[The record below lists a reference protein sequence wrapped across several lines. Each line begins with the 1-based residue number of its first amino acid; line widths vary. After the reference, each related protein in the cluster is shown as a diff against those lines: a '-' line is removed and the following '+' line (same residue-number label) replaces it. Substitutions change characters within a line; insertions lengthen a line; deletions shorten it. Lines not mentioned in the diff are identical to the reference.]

1 MRSTRTFL
9 TAGPTAGSGVG
20 RTARLATSLGGGV
33 AAGLFAL
40 ATVASAQTPPPPRHS
55 FVPAGPGMARTIATD
70 EPDTVP
76 HTLAQALGIAYE
88 SNPQLTG
95 ERAHLRS
102 TDENVPTALAGWR
115 PTIAI
120 TAPTN
125 LGFNVGKI
133 ETRSNCVSQQSSTN
147 NPSLYGFGAT
157 EPRGCSAA
165 GKGESFNTTKNN
177 ISPQNVT
184 GTVTQYLYRGGRT
197 TASTHEAVNN
207 VYAERARLIAE
218 EEQVF
223 SDTVNAYV
231 GVIEDRQLLK
241 LDQAN
246 EQVLGDELR
255 AINDRFKVGELTRT
269 DVAQAEAA
277 LAQAIAT
284 RQTAEGTLETAN
296 ATFVREVGVEPPRDM
311 ADPQPLQLPV
321 KTAQDASRLSVLNN
335 PSVLAQKFNE
345 AQMRDAVDVEFSA
358 LGPNIYLQGSGFYSK
373 NPSTDLGG
381 STGTINRTY
390 GATATLNLTLPIYQ
404 GGAEYAA
411 IRQARQNFLQAVRQ
425 TEDAQRA
432 AREQAVQAYE
442 TLVAARASIASSHVA
457 VRSSEIALEGLEREA
472 LVGSATTQEVLIG
485 QQNLLAAEITLVQN
499 VTSLVTAS
507 YGVASAIGRL
517 TASDLGLQVPLYD
530 ETAYY
535 RAVRDLLWGTGD
547 RAVREPGR

>member
-1 MRSTRTFL
+1 MRLLRAT
-9 TAGPTAGSGVG
+9 V
-20 RTARLATSLGGGV
+20 LACGV
-33 AAGLFAL
+33 AACAL
-40 ATVASAQTPPPPRHS
+40 AAADPAAAQSRQRS
-55 FVPAGPGMARTIATD
+55 NYVPAGPGMARTIAIDT
-70 EPDTVP
+70 PDSVP

-95 ERAHLRS
+95 ERAHLRA

-115 PTIAI
+115 PTIAV

-125 LGFNVGKI
+125 LGLEAGKI
-133 ETRSNCVSQQSSTN
+133 EIRGPCDNLTSQPTAFVPHGCTR
-147 NPSLYGFGAT
+147 
-157 EPRGCSAA
+157 A
-165 GKGESFNTTKNN
+165 GKGEALISEKNN
-177 ISPQNVT
+177 LSPQNST
-184 GTVTQYLYRGGRT
+184 LSVTQYLYRGGHT
-197 TASTHEAVNN
+197 TAATHEAVNS

-223 SDTVNAYV
+223 TDTINAYV

-246 EQVLGDELR
+246 EQVLGDELK

-296 ATFVREVGVEPPRDM
+296 ATFVREVGVQPPDDL
-311 ADPQPLQLPV
+311 ADPQPLKLPV
-321 KTAQDASRLSVLNN
+321 KTELDAANLAISNN
-335 PSVLAQKFNE
+335 PTVLAAKFNE
-345 AQMRDAVDVEFSA
+345 TELRDAVDVAFSA
-358 LGPNIYLQGSGFYSK
+358 LGPQLYLQGTANYAKNVSSGAGQ
-373 NPSTDLGG
+373 TAE
-381 STGTINRTY
+381 INREY
-390 GATATLNLTLPIYQ
+390 GVTGTLNLTLPIYQ
-404 GGAEYAA
+404 GGSEYAA
-411 IRQARQNFLQAVRQ
+411 IRAARQNFLQAVRQ

-499 VTSLVTAS
+499 ITSLVTAS

-517 TASDLGLQVPLYD
+517 TASDLGLGVPLYD

-535 RAVRDLLWGTGD
+535 KAVRDLLWGTGD

>member
-1 MRSTRTFL
+1 MRSTRVIL
-9 TAGPTAGSGVG
+9 TAGV
-20 RTARLATSLGGGV
+20 
-33 AAGLFAL
+33 AGLFAL
-40 ATVASAQTPPPPRHS
+40 AAPTGAQTPPPGQRHY
-55 FVPAGPGMARTIATD
+55 VPAGPGMARTIGTD
-70 EPDTVP
+70 EPDTIP
-76 HTLAQALGIAYE
+76 HTLAQTLGLAYE
-88 SNPQLTG
+88 TNPQLTG

-115 PTIAI
+115 PTVVV
-120 TAPTN
+120 TGSY
-125 LGFNVGKI
+125 GFAVGKFESANPVAGSGSVAAVGTSLAGGYPPVGFPI
-133 ETRSNCVSQQSSTN
+133 KPNVTTN
-147 NPSLYGFGAT
+147 NNRT
-157 EPRGCSAA
+157 ESTVQA
-165 GKGESFNTTKNN
+165 
-177 ISPQNVT
+177 
-184 GTVTQYLYRGGRT
+184 TVTQYLYRGGRT
-197 TASTHEAVNN
+197 SATTHEAVNS

-223 SDTVNAYV
+223 SDTINAYV

-284 RQTAEGTLETAN
+284 RQTAEGTLETAD
-296 ATFVREVGVEPPRDM
+296 ATFVREVGVLPPKDLT
-311 ADPQPLQLPV
+311 DPQPLQLPV
-321 KTAQDASRLSVLNN
+321 KSQKEALELATLNN
-335 PSVLAQKFNE
+335 PSVIAAKFN
-345 AQMRDAVDVEFSA
+345 ASQLRDAVDVAFSN
-358 LGPNIYLQGSGFYSK
+358 LGPTLSLQGTGFEQNGQSLTRE
-373 NPSTDLGG
+373 NS
-381 STGTINRTY
+381 Y
-390 GATATLNLTLPIYQ
+390 GATATLNLTFPIYQ
-404 GGAEYAA
+404 GGSEYAA

-442 TLVAARASIASSHVA
+442 TLIASRDSIASSRVA

-485 QQNLLAAEITLVQN
+485 QQNLLSAEITLVQN
-499 VTSLVTAS
+499 ITSLVTAS

-535 RAVRDLLWGTGD
+535 KAVKDLLWGSGD
-547 RAVREPGR
+547 RAIRQSGR

>member
-1 MRSTRTFL
+1 MRLLRAT
-9 TAGPTAGSGVG
+9 V
-20 RTARLATSLGGGV
+20 LASGV
-33 AAGLFAL
+33 AACAL
-40 ATVASAQTPPPPRHS
+40 AAAGSVAAQNRQGS
-55 FVPAGPGMARTIATD
+55 NYVPAGPGMARTIATD
-70 EPDTVP
+70 TPDSVP

-95 ERAHLRS
+95 ERAHLRA

-115 PTIAI
+115 PTIAVA
-120 TAPTN
+120 APTN
-125 LGFNVGKI
+125 LGLEAGKI
-133 ETRSNCVSQQSSTN
+133 ETRGGCANLTSQPTAFVQH
-147 NPSLYGFGAT
+147 
-157 EPRGCSAA
+157 GCTRA
-165 GKGESFNTTKNN
+165 GKGEDFETFKNN
-177 ISPQNVT
+177 LSPQNST
-184 GTVTQYLYRGGRT
+184 LQITQYLYRGGHT
-197 TASTHEAVNN
+197 TAATHEAVNS

-223 SDTVNAYV
+223 TDTINAYV

-246 EQVLGDELR
+246 EQVLGDELK

-296 ATFVREVGVEPPRDM
+296 ATFVREVGVQPPDDL
-311 ADPQPLQLPV
+311 ADPQPLKLPV
-321 KTAQDASRLSVLNN
+321 KTELAAANLAIANN
-335 PSVLAQKFNE
+335 PTVLAAKFNE
-345 AQMRDAVDVEFSA
+345 TELRDAVDVAFSA
-358 LGPNIYLQGSGFYSK
+358 LGPQLYLQGTANYAKNVSSG
-373 NPSTDLGG
+373 LG
-381 STGTINRTY
+381 
-390 GATATLNLTLPIYQ
+390 GATAEINREYGVTGTLNLTWPLYQ
-404 GGAEYAA
+404 GGQEYAA
-411 IRQARQNFLQAVRQ
+411 IRAARQNFLQAVRQ

-499 VTSLVTAS
+499 ITSLVTAS

-517 TASDLGLQVPLYD
+517 TASDLGLGVPLYD

-535 RAVRDLLWGTGD
+535 KAVRDLLWGSGD
-547 RAVREPGR
+547 RAVRQPGR

>member
-1 MRSTRTFL
+1 MRSTRAIL
-9 TAGPTAGSGVG
+9 TAGV
-20 RTARLATSLGGGV
+20 AT
-33 AAGLFAL
+33 GLFAL
-40 ATVASAQTPPPPRHS
+40 AAPTWAQTPPPGQRHYK
-55 FVPAGPGMARTIATD
+55 PAGPGMARTIGTD
-70 EPDTVP
+70 EPDTIP
-76 HTLAQALGIAYE
+76 HTLAQTLGLAYE
-88 SNPQLTG
+88 TNPQLTG
-95 ERAHLRS
+95 ERAHVRS

-115 PTIAI
+115 PTIAV
-120 TAPTN
+120 TT
-125 LGFNVGKI
+125 
-133 ETRSNCVSQQSSTN
+133 S
-147 NPSLYGFGAT
+147 YGY
-157 EPRGCSAA
+157 AA
-165 GKGESFNTTKNN
+165 GKFVSPGGLVAGGTTGGSSGQTSAGVGTPGQEVTTKNN
-177 ISPQNVT
+177 RTELAAQA
-184 GTVTQYLYRGGRT
+184 TVTQYLYRGGRT
-197 TASTHEAVNN
+197 EATTHEAVNS

-223 SDTVNAYV
+223 SDTINAYV

-284 RQTAEGTLETAN
+284 RQTAEGTLETAD
-296 ATFVREVGVEPPRDM
+296 ATFVREVGVLPPKDL

-321 KTAQDASRLSVLNN
+321 KTQKEASSLATLNN
-335 PSVLAQKFNE
+335 PNVLAAKFNE
-345 AQMRDAVDVEFSA
+345 SQMRDAVDVAFSNI
-358 LGPNIYLQGSGFYSK
+358 GPTVSLQGTAF
-373 NPSTDLGG
+373 DQA
-381 STGTINRTY
+381 GTSVERETTY
-390 GATATLNLTLPIYQ
+390 GATATINVTVPIYQ
-404 GGAEYAA
+404 GGSEYAA

-442 TLVAARASIASSHVA
+442 TLIASRDSIASSRVA

-485 QQNLLAAEITLVQN
+485 QQNLLSAEITLVQN
-499 VTSLVTAS
+499 ITSLVTAS

-535 RAVRDLLWGTGD
+535 KAVKDLLWGSGD
-547 RAVREPGR
+547 RAVRQPGR

>member
-1 MRSTRTFL
+1 MRVSRVVL
-9 TAGPTAGSGVG
+9 TAGL
-20 RTARLATSLGGGV
+20 LAAV
-33 AAGLFAL
+33 PGL
-40 ATVASAQTPPPPRHS
+40 VPASAQNRSDQTRPKHR
-55 FVPAGPGMARTIATD
+55 FVPAGPGMARTMATD
-70 EPDTVP
+70 EPDSIP
-76 HTLAQALGIAYE
+76 HTLSEALALAYE
-88 SNPQLTG
+88 NNPQLTG

-102 TDENVPTALAGWR
+102 VDENVPTALAGWR
-115 PTIAI
+115 PTVALTGSYGYAVGRVAVEPNSIGSAQ
-120 TAPTN
+120 TAVSSATSKPYPSVVN
-125 LGFNVGKI
+125 NRNV
-133 ETRSNCVSQQSSTN
+133 
-147 NPSLYGFGAT
+147 AT
-157 EPRGCSAA
+157 AQA
-165 GKGESFNTTKNN
+165 
-177 ISPQNVT
+177 
-184 GTVTQYLYRGGRT
+184 TVTQYIYRGGRT
-197 TASTHEAVNN
+197 TATTHEAVNS

-218 EEQVF
+218 EETVF
-223 SDTVNAYV
+223 ADTINAYV

-296 ATFVREVGVEPPRDM
+296 ATFVREVGVRPPDDL

-321 KTAQDASRLSVLNN
+321 KVETEAANQATSNN
-335 PSVLAQKFNE
+335 PNVIAAKFNE
-345 AQMRDAVDVEFSA
+345 SQLRDAVDVAFSTLA
-358 LGPNIYLQGSGFYSK
+358 PNLSLQGTSFYDSNQGEPGVK
-373 NPSTDLGG
+373 
-381 STGTINRTY
+381 TY
-390 GATATLNLTLPIYQ
+390 GEQATLNLTWPLYQ
-404 GGAEYAA
+404 GGQEYAA
-411 IRQARQNFLQAVRQ
+411 IRQARQNYLQAVRQ

-442 TLVAARASIASSHVA
+442 TLSAARASIQSSHVA

-517 TASDLGLQVPLYD
+517 TATDLGVTVPLYD

-535 RAVRDLLWGTGD
+535 RAVKDLLWGSGD
-547 RAVREPGR
+547 RAVYQPGR